1 MKVLNKLFIASH
13 FLIVFLVVTFYILAV
28 DIYRTPKTYPES
40 VHKTLYLDRS
50 FSQDE
55 VELIVEATYE
65 WNAATEGRVV
75 YDVIVLP
82 AHRKID
88 VTQAIVVIKVTPDY
102 PKIMLLDFA
111 NKNITLGYWEDN
123 EGPIPYIA
131 MVAGR
136 SHDTAFKSVMLH
148 EIGHSLGLKHNEGET
163 GIGTLMYPTIDEG
176 SDTITPFDVSKYC
189 ELRHCTK
196 SQNK

>member
-1 MKVLNKLFIASH
+1 MRVLNKLFWVSH
-13 FLIVFLVVTFYILAV
+13 FVICFLVTLFFTQAV
-28 DIYRTPKTYPES
+28 DIFHGPKTYPEH
-40 VHKTLYLDRS
+40 VHKTLYLDRT
-50 FSQDE
+50 FNQEE

-65 WNAATEGRVV
+65 WNAATEGRVS
-75 YDVIVLP
+75 YDVVVLP

-88 VTQAIVVIKVTPDY
+88 VTQAIVVIKVTPDF

-111 NKNITLGYWEDN
+111 NKNITLGYWEDG

-136 SHDTAFKSVMLH
+136 SHDRSFKSVMLH